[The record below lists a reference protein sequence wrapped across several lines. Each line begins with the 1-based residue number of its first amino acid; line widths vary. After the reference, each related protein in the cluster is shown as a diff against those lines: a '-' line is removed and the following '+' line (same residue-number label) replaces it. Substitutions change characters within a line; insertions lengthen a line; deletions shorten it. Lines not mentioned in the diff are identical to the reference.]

1 MTKRRSCAHF
11 IRPSRPDVARGL
23 CAVWD
28 LRRSQPRVEPG
39 FTCSRW
45 RSAAREPHAPDFRIK
60 LRQIIAALQVS
71 AQGLTACR
79 LAVADLERM
88 IRHVDE

>member
-1 MTKRRSCAHF
+1 MTKCRSCSHF

-28 LRRSQPRVEPG
+28 LRRTQPRVEPG
-39 FTCSRW
+39 FSCARWQPAPIEATPKSSRV
-45 RSAAREPHAPDFRIK
+45 K
-60 LRQIIAALQVS
+60 LRQVIAALQVS

-88 IRHVDE
+88 IQDVEE

>member
-1 MTKRRSCAHF
+1 MATPQS
-11 IRPSRPDVARGL
+11 IRV
-23 CAVWD
+23 
-28 LRRSQPRVEPG
+28 
-39 FTCSRW
+39 
-45 RSAAREPHAPDFRIK
+45 K

-88 IRHVDE
+88 IQDVDE

>member
-1 MTKRRSCAHF
+1 MTKCRSCAHF
-11 IRPSRPDVARGL
+11 IRPARPDVARGL

-28 LRRSQPRVEPG
+28 LRGTQPRVEPG
-39 FTCSRW
+39 FSCARW
-45 RSAAREPHAPDFRIK
+45 QASTRRPTPKAFRVK
-60 LRQIIAALQVS
+60 LRQVIAALQVS

-88 IRHVDE
+88 IQHVDE